1 MDLSSPIFRFGP
13 YESRPRTRELFKHG
27 SRLKIRPQPLQILN
41 LLLSRAGDVVT
52 REELRQE
59 LWTSDTF
66 VDFERGLNS
75 SVMELR
81 AVLGDSAAK
90 GSYIETL
97 VKIGYRFVAPVQV
110 IERPLGAVHPEP
122 KLVVAT
128 SPKQVVAP
136 DISAVRSKPLKRFW
150 RWGII
155 LLAAMA
161 LVMVLAYVQ
170 SSRERHKLAPG
181 RIMLAVLPFENLTGD
196 AGQDY
201 FSDGLTEEMI
211 AQLGRLDPN
220 RIGVIARTSVMHYKN
235 APVQLPQIAQDLR
248 VQYVLEGSVRR
259 DSDRVRINAELIQVK
274 DQVPLWSRQ
283 YDRELSNLLAL
294 QGEIAHEVGEEIQLA
309 LGDGRNAANR
319 RPSIAAPTTSYE
331 AYDLYLKGRYFWNKR
346 NAQSF
351 RQAAEYFQLAIDKD
365 PNYAPA
371 YAGLADTFAL
381 MSSYGY
387 APPAEFIPKA
397 RAAAL
402 KALQIDES
410 LAGAHASLAVIAQ
423 NYDWDWP
430 TAEREYRRAI
440 QLDQGYATAHQ
451 WYAECLGF
459 EGRFDEAFA
468 ESDRARKLDPLSLI
482 ISADYAALLYFSRQY
497 DRSIEEFRRV
507 LEMEPNFPRAYIVI
521 FPLVEKGLFGEAL
534 ADVDKWKRVV
544 DSPWPLAVQVYV
556 YARSGQM
563 AQARLTL
570 QKLQRLDQRQ
580 FMDPAAILMA
590 HVGMDN
596 KDETFAWLQ
605 ECYDARSPLTTLKV
619 DPMYD
624 PLRSDPRFQKFLH
637 DVRLAQ

>member
-41 LLLSRAGDVVT
+41 LLLSRAGGVVT

-81 AVLGDSAAK
+81 AVLGDSAAR
-90 GSYIETL
+90 GPYIETL
-97 VKIGYRFVAPVQV
+97 VKIGYRFVAPVEV
-110 IERPLGAVHPEP
+110 IERSLGAVHPEP
-122 KLVVAT
+122 KLVVAIPT
-128 SPKQVVAP
+128 EQDVAR
-136 DISAVRSKPLKRFW
+136 DIPAVHTKPHKRFW

-155 LLAAMA
+155 LAAAIA
-161 LVMVLAYVQ
+161 LVTVLAYVQ
-170 SSRERHKLAPG
+170 SSRERHKLASG

-196 AGQDY
+196 ASQDY

-235 APVQLPQIAQDLR
+235 TPVQLPQIAQDLR

-259 DSDRVRINAELIQVK
+259 GSDRVRINAELIQVK

-294 QGEIAHEVGEEIQLA
+294 QGEIAHQVGEEIQSA
-309 LGDGRNAANR
+309 LGDGRNAANSP
-319 RPSIAAPTTSYE
+319 PSIAAPTTSYE

-365 PNYAPA
+365 PGYAPA

-440 QLDQGYATAHQ
+440 QLDPSYATAHQ

-521 FPLVEKGLFGEAL
+521 FPLVEKGLYAEAL
-534 ADVDKWKRVV
+534 ADVDKWNRVV

-570 QKLQRLDQRQ
+570 QKLQRTDQRQ

-605 ECYDARSPLTTLKV
+605 KCYDARSPLTTLKV

>member
-13 YESRPRTRELFKHG
+13 YESHPRTRELLKIR

-81 AVLGDSAAK
+81 AVLGDSA
-90 GSYIETL
+90 GRGTYIETL
-97 VKIGYRFVAPVQV
+97 VKIGYRFVAPVEV
-110 IERPLGAVHPEP
+110 IERSLGAVLPQP
-122 KLVVAT
+122 KLVAAL
-128 SPKQVVAP
+128 PPEQDVAP
-136 DISAVRSKPLKRFW
+136 HIPALRTKPHKRSW

-155 LLAAMA
+155 LVAAMA
-161 LVMVLAYVQ
+161 LVTVIAYVQ
-170 SSRERHKLAPG
+170 FSRERHKLASG

-235 APVQLPQIAQDLR
+235 TAVQLPQIAQDLH

-309 LGDGRNAANR
+309 LGDARNASNR
-319 RPSIAAPTTSYE
+319 CPSIAAPATSYE

-351 RQAAEYFQLAIDKD
+351 RQAAGYFQLAIDKD
-365 PNYAPA
+365 PYYAPA
-371 YAGLADTFAL
+371 YAGLADTFSM

-402 KALQIDES
+402 KALQIDE
-410 LAGAHASLAVIAQ
+410 
-423 NYDWDWP
+423 
-430 TAEREYRRAI
+430 
-440 QLDQGYATAHQ
+440 
-451 WYAECLGF
+451 
-459 EGRFDEAFA
+459 
-468 ESDRARKLDPLSLI
+468 
-482 ISADYAALLYFSRQY
+482 
-497 DRSIEEFRRV
+497 
-507 LEMEPNFPRAYIVI
+507 
-521 FPLVEKGLFGEAL
+521 
-534 ADVDKWKRVV
+534 
-544 DSPWPLAVQVYV
+544 
-556 YARSGQM
+556 
-563 AQARLTL
+563 
-570 QKLQRLDQRQ
+570 
-580 FMDPAAILMA
+580 
-590 HVGMDN
+590 
-596 KDETFAWLQ
+596 
-605 ECYDARSPLTTLKV
+605 
-619 DPMYD
+619 
-624 PLRSDPRFQKFLH
+624 
-637 DVRLAQ
+637 

>member
-1 MDLSSPIFRFGP
+1 MQLSSPIFRFGP

-90 GSYIETL
+90 GRYIETL
-97 VKIGYRFVAPVQV
+97 IKIGYRFVAPVEV
-110 IERPLGAVHPEP
+110 IERSLGAVAKQPE
-122 KLVVAT
+122 LVAAI
-128 SPKQVVAP
+128 PPEEDVAP
-136 DISAVRSKPLKRFW
+136 HIPAPRTKPPKRFW
-150 RWGII
+150 RWGIV
-155 LLAAMA
+155 LVAAIA
-161 LVMVLAYVQ
+161 LVTALAYVQ
-170 SSRERHKLAPG
+170 SSRERHKLASG

-196 AGQDY
+196 PGQDY

-220 RIGVIARTSVMHYKN
+220 RIEVIARTSVMHYKSTS
-235 APVQLPQIAQDLR
+235 VQLPQIAQDLG

-309 LGDGRNAANR
+309 LGDGRSAVNGRA
-319 RPSIAAPTTSYE
+319 PIAAPTTSYE
-331 AYDLYLKGRYFWNKR
+331 TYDLYLKGRYFWNKR
-346 NAQSF
+346 NAESF

-387 APPAEFIPKA
+387 VPPAKFIPKA

-402 KALQIDES
+402 KALQLDES

-423 NYDWDWP
+423 NYDWDWS

-440 QLDQGYATAHQ
+440 ELDPGYATAHQ

-468 ESDRARKLDPLSLI
+468 ESERARKLDPLSLI

-507 LEMEPNFPRAYIVI
+507 LDMEPNFPRAYIVI
-521 FPLVEKGLFGEAL
+521 FPLVERGLYAEAL
-534 ADVDKWKRVV
+534 ADVDKWQRVA

-563 AQARLTL
+563 AQARRSL
-570 QKLQRLDQRQ
+570 QKLQHMDQRQ
-580 FMDPAAILMA
+580 FLDPAAMLMA

-596 KDETFAWLQ
+596 KDETFARLQ
-605 ECYDARSPLTTLKV
+605 KCYDARSPLTTLKV